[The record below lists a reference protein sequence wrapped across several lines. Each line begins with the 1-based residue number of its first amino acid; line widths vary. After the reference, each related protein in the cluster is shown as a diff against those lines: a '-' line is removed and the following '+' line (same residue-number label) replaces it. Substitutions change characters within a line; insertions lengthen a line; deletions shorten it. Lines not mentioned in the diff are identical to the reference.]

1 MPCEVIKPI
10 FFKKG
15 LSDVVYILNTKKMRI
30 GQGYEFIIYNPVDYK
45 FIFNIS
51 KHLKNKNKL
60 GL

>member
-1 MPCEVIKPI
+1 MPCEGIKPI

-15 LSDVVYILNTKKMRI
+15 LSHVVYILNTKKMRI

-45 FIFNIS
+45 FIFNTS